1 MLQCCEYDGKIYL
14 FLSSIAVGT
23 IFRALF
29 SAPSRVAEANHQ
41 LQLELLKLPD
51 EVIFLYLTFS

>member
-1 MLQCCEYDGKIYL
+1 
-14 FLSSIAVGT
+14 
-23 IFRALF
+23 
-29 SAPSRVAEANHQ
+29 VAEANHQ